1 MKEGQGGRLE
11 FGQPPLELAA
21 KLRRNRRREA
31 RPVDNL
37 DVYGVYQ
44 LAPLIREAVLA
55 DAGEYR
61 EGRSETKVES
71 QRILQKVWGETAS
84 LPRYFHPSI
93 ISRCLKWAGY
103 EALEDEL
110 NLKPAP
116 RTFEAEMGMKIGS
129 AAHFSFLRILR
140 KFGVQEQAVLQD
152 ESAISGR
159 LDFMLKNPITE
170 EYQILDL
177 KFPGDWAFGR
187 VQRDGLPDYLRK
199 TKGIYNP
206 RPEDKLQ
213 LLIYMWGRRQEG
225 LNVAMGNI
233 VYINRDS
240 GKMKESIVPW
250 DERAEHEM
258 TLFLDQLAEARKSIK
273 RGELPKPTVVSTYI
287 CAAMCPYRLHCD
299 YGQKFAA
306 GKIKKEKKK
315 RPAGVYRKARREA
328 EEKRKMMERLGIV
341 QAELPLGESTE

>member
-1 MKEGQGGRLE
+1 MKEGQGGRFE
-11 FGQPPLELAA
+11 FG
-21 KLRRNRRREA
+21 RNA
-31 RPVDNL
+31 RPVANL

-55 DAGEYR
+55 DADEYR
-61 EGRSETKVES
+61 EGRSETRVES
-71 QRILQKVWGETAS
+71 ERILQKVWGETAS
-84 LPRYFHPSI
+84 LPRYLHPSI

-110 NLKPAP
+110 DLKPAA

-129 AAHFSFLRILR
+129 AAHFSLLRILR
-140 KFGVQEQAVLQD
+140 KFGVQEQTVLQD
-152 ESAISGR
+152 ESGISGR
-159 LDFMLKNPITE
+159 LDFMLKNPVTE

-177 KFPGDWAFGR
+177 KFTGDWAFR
-187 VQRDGLPDYLRK
+187 KVQRDGLPDYLRK

-250 DERAEHEM
+250 DAGAEHEM
-258 TLFLDQLAEARKSIK
+258 TLFLDELEKARKSIK

-315 RPAGVYRKARREA
+315 RPTGVYRKARRQA
-328 EEKRKMMERLGIV
+328 EEKREMMERLRIV
-341 QAELPLGESTE
+341 QAELPLGKPPE